1 MFCFINCF
9 ENAATG
15 GKQNQRPE
23 HRPTDNPQR
32 EDLVTKRK
40 KEPAALVPR
49 EKKIASLW
57 TILAVIRRI
66 PLRERIVAANNPGSQ
81 NQWRQIFERVIT
93 LLSVRFRPSCTSPRR
108 ARNMA
113 AFRMID
119 RRNNQHSSPASRH
132 SLPSTP
138 TLLASKAPAGP
149 QQ

>member
-1 MFCFINCF
+1 VFCFINCF

-15 GKQNQRPE
+15 GRQNQRPE

-32 EDLVTKRK
+32 EDFVTKRK
-40 KEPAALVPR
+40 KERVALMLC

-81 NQWRQIFERVIT
+81 NQLRKIFERVIT
-93 LLSVRFRPSCTSPRR
+93 LLSVPFRSSCTLPRR

-113 AFRMID
+113 VFRMID
-119 RRNNQHSSPASRH
+119 RRNNQHSSPTSRH
-132 SLPSTP
+132 SPPNTP
-138 TLLASKAPAGP
+138 TLLASKAPTGL
-149 QQ
+149 QR